1 MTSSK
6 IDDVTKTPAR
16 PCPTLPALKRPPA
29 LKTSARANDVIES
42 NAHERT
48 QNADV
53 IENADHAESEQK
65 GNSLETESEQKGN
78 SLEIDASWGVYFYNK
93 WVH

>member
-1 MTSSK
+1 MP
-6 IDDVTKTPAR
+6 DPAQ
-16 PCPTLPALKRPPA
+16 PCPPLKRPPVP
-29 LKTSARANDVIES
+29 KTPARANDVIES

-65 GNSLETESEQKGN
+65 GNSLETESEQKGKSPRN
-78 SLEIDASWGVYFYNK
+78 RR
-93 WVH
+93 

>member
-1 MTSSK
+1 MTSQK
-6 IDDVTKTPAR
+6 HPAQ
-16 PCPTLPALKRPPA
+16 PCPPLKRPPTP
-29 LKTSARANDVIES
+29 KTPARANDVIES

-65 GNSLETESEQKGN
+65 GNSLENAESEQKGN
-78 SLEIDASWGVYFYNK
+78 SLETDAG
-93 WVH
+93 